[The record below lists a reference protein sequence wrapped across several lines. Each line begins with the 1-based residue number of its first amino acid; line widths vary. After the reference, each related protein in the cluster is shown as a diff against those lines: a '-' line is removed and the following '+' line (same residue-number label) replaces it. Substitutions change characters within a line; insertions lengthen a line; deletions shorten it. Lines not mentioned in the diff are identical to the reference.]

1 MSNLAPNLDV
11 ASRPDSPDLAVL
23 AARGRRRRVRVP
35 LWMRLLLGNW
45 KSRIGVLVFGSIVL
59 VAIFA
64 PLIAHNSPS
73 EIVAL
78 PGQPPNRHFPFGTS
92 DQGYDVFSQVVWG
105 ARQSLAVGALAAIL
119 STTIAVTLGLLAAY
133 CGGLVDD
140 VINLVTNVFLVI
152 PTLPLLVV
160 IAAFVPDRGPTT
172 LVLIIGLTTW
182 AVEARILRG
191 QAFTLRNRDFVLAA
205 KVAGEPT
212 WRIVFGEI
220 MSNMVSR
227 IAAAFLL
234 VFYIAILFEA
244 GLEFLGLADVND
256 TSWGATMYWAQNNSA
271 VLQGEWWHFF
281 FPGFA
286 LALSVASL
294 VLINYGVD
302 ELSNP
307 RLRGRKKQG
316 RLRRLAGGVWGGRA
330 RARAEGVA

>member
-1 MSNLAPNLDV
+1 MSNLAPILDV
-11 ASRPDSPDLAVL
+11 ATRPDVADLPEIALL
-23 AARGRRRRVRVP
+23 APRGPRRLRVP
-35 LWMRLLLGNW
+35 LTLRLLLGTW
-45 KSRIGVLVFGSIVL
+45 KSRIGFLVFGTIVL
-59 VAIFA
+59 VAVAA
-64 PLIAHNSPS
+64 PLIAQNSPS
-73 EIVAL
+73 DIVAV
-78 PGQPPNRHFPFGTS
+78 PGQAPNRAFPFGTT
-92 DQGYDVFSQVVWG
+92 DQGYDVFAQVVWG
-105 ARQSLAVGALAAIL
+105 ARQSLAVGALAALL
-119 STTIAVTLGLLAAY
+119 STAIAVALGLLAAY
-133 CGGLVDD
+133 SGGWIDD

-160 IAAFVPDRGPTT
+160 IAAFVPNRGPVM

-191 QAFTLRNRDFVLAA
+191 QALSLRNRDFVLAA
-205 KVAGEPT
+205 RVAGEPT
-212 WRIVFGEI
+212 WRIVFSEI
-220 MSNMVSR
+220 MANMVSR

-256 TSWGATMYWAQNNSA
+256 TSWGSTMYWAQNNSA
-271 VLQGEWWHFF
+271 MLQGEWWHFF

-307 RLRGRKKQG
+307 RLRRKRKASV
-316 RLRRLAGGVWGGRA
+316 LRAFWGGRP
-330 RARAEGVA
+330 